1 MALVINQQER
11 EGVIVLELS
20 GKLTFGEEC
29 DAFNQQIKDLLDA
42 DKFKIVLN
50 LEEVSYC
57 DSVGLDCLV
66 KALVS
71 AENRNGD
78 VKLVRPSQRVQD
90 LLDLTKLN
98 TVFDIYTE
106 EDKAVASFK

>member
-20 GKLTFGEEC
+20 GKLVFGEGC

-42 DKFKIVLN
+42 NKNKIILN
-50 LEEVSYC
+50 LEEVSFC
-57 DSVGLDCLV
+57 DSSGLGNMLT
-66 KALVS
+66 ALGTVT
-71 AENRNGD
+71 AQGGD
-78 VKLVRPSQRVQD
+78 LKLLKPSEKIQA

-98 TVFDIYTE
+98 TVFDIHTI

>member
-20 GKLTFGEEC
+20 GKLVFGEEC
-29 DAFNQQIKDLLDA
+29 DSFNQQIKDLLDA
-42 DKFKIVLN
+42 NKNKIILN
-50 LEEVSYC
+50 LEEVKYC

-66 KALVS
+66 NALVS

-78 VKLVRPSQRVQD
+78 VQLLKPSKKVQD

-98 TVFDIYTE
+98 TVFDIHTSE
-106 EDKAVASFK
+106 EEAVASFK

>member
-11 EGVIVLELS
+11 EGVIILGLS
-20 GKLTFGEEC
+20 GRLVFGEEC
-29 DAFNQQIKDLLDA
+29 DAFDQQVKDLLA
-42 DKFKIVLN
+42 ANKNKIILN

-57 DSVGLDCLV
+57 DSVGLDSLV

-71 AENRNGD
+71 AEDRNGD
-78 VKLVRPSQRVQD
+78 VKLVKPSQRVQD

-98 TVFDIYTE
+98 TVFDIHTSE
-106 EDKAVASFK
+106 EEALASFK